1 MEWSQIITASIGMIG
16 GGGLIKIFNLYI
28 NHREKSEANDPEIV
42 LRNFLK
48 EQIELLTEKQD
59 EMFDKIELLIKENA
73 SLKTQ
78 LAEANKHIVTLTNEI
93 RTAFRP

>member
-78 LAEANKHIVTLTNEI
+78 LAEANKHIVILTNEI
-93 RTAFRP
+93 RTALRP